1 MKIAKYA
8 AAAFAASLT
17 LLATSCPSPLS
28 YYIQQQNRAADS
40 GAAEPEPEP
49 DYGSSGSVL
58 PALPAGMFN
67 AFEIILKD
75 GAIAEPAHDGKA
87 KTQVSSKLGG
97 GTEANYA
104 FPSDKFNDWKLIA
117 SFTADNVSQ
126 MKYEGTT
133 AWTEDGNWQKYNGV
147 NSSAK
152 GYTISNMTYYRTV
165 GKNPYNLYKN
175 ETYPLYGAD
184 GNKTGQTESLM
195 KRFIFYRFT
204 GSVPVAGGL
213 NNPLVAVD
221 TYSKLVFAYAR
232 PTGFTGLGVP
242 TGWTPID
249 RANDAKTDSTGR
261 KYRFY
266 EYDPA
271 GYVTSDGQFHLTS
284 EYEAALKGANYIPEA
299 TGKSPYQNCGG
310 SVESPLGSL
319 TVKAKYLKNVSV
331 TDSGWWNDPEFMW
344 DVRSRAYSGTDTPSW
359 DSLAKQTENKYFN
372 IAKGVTHIFTMN
384 KDKKESAS
392 KQEYAFSGSGPHK
405 LELDSL
411 VVELNGYLGLKE
423 VAGNRNITW
432 HEKPV
437 IYFEYDE
444 TAKRWKLSNPA
455 TNNQFNYGAVTFD
468 NAFTL
473 SNSETKDFVI
483 TLPSSSNEKMELCY
497 ELSWKAAQ

>member
-8 AAAFAASLT
+8 AAAFAASLSF
-17 LLATSCPSPLS
+17 LATSCPSPLS

-40 GAAEPEPEP
+40 GVAEPEPEP

-58 PALPAGMFN
+58 PALPSGMFN

-87 KTQVSSKLGG
+87 KAQVSSKLGG
-97 GTEANYA
+97 GIEANYA
-104 FPSDKFNDWKLIA
+104 FSSDKFNDWKLIA

-133 AWTEDGNWQKYNGV
+133 TWTEDGNWQKYNGA

-152 GYTISNMTYYRTV
+152 GYTISKMTYYRTV

-204 GSVPVAGGL
+204 GSVPVAGVL

-232 PTGFTGLGVP
+232 PTGFSGLGVP

-331 TDSGWWNDPEFMW
+331 TDGWWSGEPEFVW

-359 DSLAKQTENKYFN
+359 DSLAKQIDNFYYN
-372 IAKGVTHIFTMN
+372 ITKGTTHAFTT
-384 KDKKESAS
+384 DTSKKETES
-392 KQEYAFSGSGPHK
+392 KQEYSFSGSGPHK

-411 VVELNGYLGLKE
+411 VVELNGSISVKE
-423 VAGNRNITW
+423 SINRKITW

-473 SNSETKDFVI
+473 SSDETKDFVI